1 MLNDKETMLVLEEA
15 MRDNMRFWVR
25 QGLDE
30 REAFLKA
37 VGEIKEMTTDPSSP
51 YGKKLKPETKKK
63 FLFYRE
69 LDLVL

>member
-1 MLNDKETMLVLEEA
+1 VLNDKETMLVLEEA

-37 VGEIKEMTTDPSSP
+37 VGEIKEMTT
-51 YGKKLKPETKKK
+51 
-63 FLFYRE
+63 
-69 LDLVL
+69 